1 MIGGMAVTPMFN
13 PVTILAE
20 IKRIAED
27 SGNIVLLAHGWKRSR
42 QRRITRPQIEACIR
56 KGYVEEGPFVNPH
69 GNWQVT
75 MCRRVAGEE
84 VRCVIAVD
92 LPSKIL
98 VITTY

>member
-1 MIGGMAVTPMFN
+1 MTALPIFN
-13 PVTILAE
+13 RVTILTE

-27 SGNIVLLAHGWKRSR
+27 SGNIVLLSHGRMRSR
-42 QRRITRPQIEACIR
+42 QRRITRPQIEACIS
-56 KGYVEEGPFVNPH
+56 KGYVEEGPFVNSH
-69 GNWQVT
+69 GLWQVT
-75 MCRRVAGEE
+75 MCRRVAGDE

>member
-1 MIGGMAVTPMFN
+1 MTVLPIFN
-13 PVTILAE
+13 HVTILTE

-27 SGNIVLLAHGWKRSR
+27 SANIVLLHHGKQRAR

-92 LPSKIL
+92 PPKKIL